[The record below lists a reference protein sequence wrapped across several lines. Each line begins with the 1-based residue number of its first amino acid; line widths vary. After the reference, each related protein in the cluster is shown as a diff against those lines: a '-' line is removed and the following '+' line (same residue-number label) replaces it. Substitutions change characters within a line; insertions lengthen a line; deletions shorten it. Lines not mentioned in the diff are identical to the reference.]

1 MKEETENPFIEK
13 DGEKLDRK
21 ELEKFSN
28 NELAQMVF
36 DKALTP
42 YQFSTLKSYSK
53 KRLIDLLLGIEK
65 PEQTTARA
73 PQTKSESQAITND
86 ILSTFEEAKKIRSD
100 EEAKNN
106 SLVSRVFRTN
116 AEKMIDKALA
126 DEKFSSSS
134 FNKTLTIVSFIALF
148 IDTVVGFE
156 NIPKHISKA
165 KEKLQEKRDQKLA
178 AQTANQ
184 QQAQYQRA

>member
-1 MKEETENPFIEK
+1 MNEEIENPFFEK
-13 DGEKLDRK
+13 DGKKLDRK
-21 ELEKFSN
+21 ELEKFTN

-42 YQFSTLKSYSK
+42 YQLSTLKSYSK
-53 KRLIDLLLGIEK
+53 KRLIDVLLGIEK

-86 ILSTFEEAKKIRSD
+86 ILTTFEEAKKIRAD
-100 EEAKNN
+100 ENAKNN

-126 DEKFSSSS
+126 DEKFSSSK
-134 FNKTLTIVSFIALF
+134 FNKTLTVISFIALA
-148 IDTVVGFE
+148 IDTIVGFE
-156 NIPKHISKA
+156 NIPKHISKL
-165 KEKLQEKRDQKLA
+165 KEKLQEKRNKKLA
-178 AQTANQ
+178 ATQTAEQ
-184 QQAQYQRA
+184 QTQYQRA